1 MRALETNPATSSR
14 MSRQRSRDTGVEKA
28 LRSALH
34 ADGLRFRIHR
44 RPLKGLRREADI
56 VFGPARVAVF
66 VDGCF
71 WHGCPEHAT
80 WPKRNSEFWR
90 EKIEKNRARDANTD
104 ARLKEAGWV
113 SVRVWEHE
121 SPDEAAPRVA
131 AIVAERRALLRGRS
145 KAAEKP
151 PPTEN

>member
-1 MRALETNPATSSR
+1 MRVLETNPATSSR

-34 ADGLRFRIHR
+34 AAGLRYRIHR

-71 WHGCPEHAT
+71 WHGCPDHAT

-104 ARLKEAGWV
+104 ERLMEAGWL

-121 SPDEAAPRVA
+121 KPDEAAVRVA
-131 AIVAERRALLRGRS
+131 AIVAERRTLRGVRPR
-145 KAAEKP
+145 A
-151 PPTEN
+151 